1 PRIAVPCFVAVM
13 VGLIACFF
21 IGVKV
26 SVFPRLDMSQSPEV
40 LTHRAQEIASQFGY
54 PQPAADSDWGFWE
67 DDNFIHYV
75 KAGNSHPD
83 WSRVLK
89 QTPPLLHFWY
99 RSSPQT
105 LLVTEFR
112 DSATM
117 NPGLTG
123 PDDPPSTIA
132 GMVKVE
138 LDPQGRLLSFGAL
151 PPQMQDSAMPPKAVD
166 WKPLFSDAGLD
177 VSQFRPAEPLW
188 NSLAAADTRA
198 AWTGSWPGSGLPLR
212 VEAAALGGRPVFF
225 SLIGPWAQ
233 PNRQVHQE
241 KAAAKASG
249 IFVAILGGVVLLSSV
264 WLAYRNT
271 RAKRSDVRAAWRLGT
286 FYFVVDM
293 LVWVLHAHF
302 VAGLGSFGLL
312 LLAICG
318 ALFLS
323 SIIAVLYLA
332 LEPYVRRHWP
342 QTIISWTRVLHG
354 RWRDPL
360 VGKDVLFGAVF
371 GVLCNLILY
380 TYEVVLLHLG
390 DSPAT

>member
-1 PRIAVPCFVAVM
+1 
-13 VGLIACFF
+13 
-21 IGVKV
+21 
-26 SVFPRLDMSQSPEV
+26 
-40 LTHRAQEIASQFGY
+40 
-54 PQPAADSDWGFWE
+54 
-67 DDNFIHYV
+67 
-75 KAGNSHPD
+75 
-83 WSRVLK
+83 
-89 QTPPLLHFWY
+89 
-99 RSSPQT
+99 
-105 LLVTEFR
+105 
-112 DSATM
+112 
-117 NPGLTG
+117 
-123 PDDPPSTIA
+123 
-132 GMVKVE
+132 
-138 LDPQGRLLSFGAL
+138 
-151 PPQMQDSAMPPKAVD
+151 
-166 WKPLFSDAGLD
+166 
-177 VSQFRPAEPLW
+177 
-188 NSLAAADTRA
+188 
-198 AWTGSWPGSGLPLR
+198 
-212 VEAAALGGRPVFF
+212 
-225 SLIGPWAQ
+225 
-233 PNRQVHQE
+233 
-241 KAAAKASG
+241 ASG

-293 LVWVLHAHF
+293 LVWVLRAHF

-360 VGKDVLFGAVF
+360 VGKDILFGAVF

-390 DSPAT
+390 DSPATSDPEFLLNARHLLGNWLLRIPWELQGTLVFFFILFLLRVLLRNKWLAAAVFVAIWVFYKSL